1 MGQQAGADR
10 LHDSGISE
18 EDALRARFYAI
29 LAHVLG
35 APPSADSLAAF
46 GALEG
51 DETEMGQALSM
62 LATIAAKITVEAAG
76 DEFDALFVGMG
87 QGGELFPYKSY
98 YLTGFLYEK
107 PLAEL
112 RGDMA
117 RLGIEKSGEAR
128 EPEDHIAAVLEM
140 MHGLI
145 TGTFG
150 ETADLETQRKFF
162 NDHIAT
168 WAPRFFE
175 DLEAAKTS
183 LLYVPVG
190 TVGRVF
196 MEIES
201 EAFAMAA

>member
-10 LHDSGISE
+10 LHDSGIAE

-51 DETEMGQALSM
+51 DETEMGQALST
-62 LATIAAKITVEAAG
+62 LATIAAKIAVEAAG

>member
-1 MGQQAGADR
+1 MGQRLGSDR
-10 LHDSGISE
+10 LHDSGIAE
-18 EDALRARFYAI
+18 EDALRARFYAW

-35 APPSADSLAAF
+35 APPSAETLDAF

-51 DETEMGQALSM
+51 DETDMGQALGT
-62 LATIAAKITVEAAG
+62 LAIIAAKTTIEAARE
-76 DEFDALFVGMG
+76 EFDALFVGMG

-112 RGDMA
+112 RGEMA
-117 RLGIEKSGEAR
+117 RLGIENSGEVR
-128 EPEDHIAAVLEM
+128 EPEDHIAAICEM

-150 ETADLETQRKFF
+150 ESADLETQRKFF
-162 NDHIAT
+162 SGQIAT

-175 DLEAAKTS
+175 DLEVAKSS